1 MPPGVPRNRR
11 NDVRR
16 PTRID
21 ASGEETMR
29 VQRGRPRLFV
39 TPDFVRSAVGADGR
53 LASPR
58 PDPDAARRD
67 GAPTGGGATPADA
80 SGRDRQRLACA

>member
-1 MPPGVPRNRR
+1 MPPGAPRNRR
-11 NDVRR
+11 HEVRG

-29 VQRGRPRLFV
+29 VRRSRQQPFV
-39 TPDFVRSAVGADGR
+39 TPDLVRSAVGSDGR

-67 GAPTGGGATPADA
+67 GTPTGGGATPADT
-80 SGRDRQRLACA
+80 SGRDRQRLAYA